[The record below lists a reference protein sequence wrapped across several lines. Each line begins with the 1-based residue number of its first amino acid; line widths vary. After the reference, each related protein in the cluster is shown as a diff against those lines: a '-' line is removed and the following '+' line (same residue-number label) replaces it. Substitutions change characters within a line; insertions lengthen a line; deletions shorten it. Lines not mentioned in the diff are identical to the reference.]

1 MNRIK
6 EMFHLAVIV
15 IALAA
20 LCSGCAGATELK
32 KGNGE
37 QMRAVVSTEF
47 GTPDVLRLEEIDR
60 PGISEDN
67 QVLVKVH
74 AAAINPLDWH
84 EIRGT
89 PYFGRLMGMGFSSP
103 KNAKRGVDFS
113 GEIVAVGKGVT
124 TFKPGDAVFG
134 VAPGSLAE
142 YAWAR
147 HTRIALKPASLSHAE
162 AAAIPVAAITALQSL
177 RDAGKLKAGQ
187 KVLINGASG
196 GVGTYGVQIAK
207 ALGAEVTAVCS
218 GRNADLVRSLG
229 ADHVIDYTKED
240 FTDRPERY
248 DLVIDNVGNRSLSDM
263 RSVLTDSGTF
273 VLVGGGGPDDMKW
286 GFGFIGGMI
295 KRKVAGWFTDQTLT
309 FMLANVRTADLEYVA
324 GLMAEG
330 KVKSVID
337 RRYPLAQT
345 PDAVRYLETGRARG
359 KVVIEVAGP

>member
-1 MNRIK
+1 MNRFK
-6 EMFHLAVIV
+6 EMLHLAVIV
-15 IALAA
+15 IALWMV
-20 LCSGCAGATELK
+20 SGCAGSTELQ

-37 QMRAVVSTEF
+37 QMKAVVSTEF
-47 GTPDVLRLEEIDR
+47 GTPDVLRVEDVDR
-60 PGISEDN
+60 PAIKEDN

-89 PYFGRLMGMGFSSP
+89 PYFGRLMGMGLRSP
-103 KNAKRGVDFS
+103 KNARRGVDFA
-113 GEIVAVGKGVT
+113 GEVLAVGKGVT
-124 TFKPGDAVFG
+124 KFKPGDQVFG

-147 HTRIALKPASLSHAE
+147 DTRIALKPESISHAQ
-162 AAAIPVAAITALQSL
+162 AAAIPVAAVTALQSL
-177 RDAGKLKAGQ
+177 RDAGKLEAGQ

-196 GVGTYGVQIAK
+196 GVGTFGVQIAK
-207 ALGAEVTAVCS
+207 AMGAEVTAVCS

-240 FTDRPERY
+240 LAASPQRY

-263 RSVLTDSGTF
+263 RSVLKDDGTF
-273 VLVGGGGPDDMKW
+273 VLVGGGGPEDTKW
-286 GFGFIGGMI
+286 GFGFLGGMV

-309 FMLANVRTADLEYVA
+309 FMLANVRTPDLEYLA

-330 KVKSVID
+330 KLKSIID
-337 RRYPLAQT
+337 RRYPLAET
-345 PDAVRYLETGRARG
+345 PDAIRYLETGRARG
-359 KVVIEVAGP
+359 KVVIDVAGQ

>member
-1 MNRIK
+1 MNHAQRNLLRIAI
-6 EMFHLAVIV
+6 LAT
-15 IALAA
+15 AMAA
-20 LCSGCAGATELK
+20 SACGATELK

-37 QMRAVVSTEF
+37 QMKAIVSTEF
-47 GTPDVLRLEEIDR
+47 GPPDVLRLEEIDR
-60 PGISEDN
+60 PEIKEDN
-67 QVLVKVH
+67 QLLVKVH

-89 PYFGRLMGMGFSSP
+89 PYFGRAMGMGWSSP
-103 KNAKRGVDFS
+103 KNPKRGVDFA
-113 GEIVAVGKGVT
+113 GEVIAVGKGVT
-124 TFKPGDAVFG
+124 KFKPGDQVFG

-147 HTRIALKPASLSHAE
+147 EHRVALKPAAISWEE

-218 GRNADLVRSLG
+218 GRNAELVRSLG
-229 ADHVIDYTKED
+229 ADHVIDYTRED
-240 FTDRPERY
+240 LAGRPERY

-263 RSVLTDSGTF
+263 RSVLTDDGTF
-273 VLVGGGGPDDMKW
+273 VLIGGGGPDDMTW
-286 GFGFIGGMI
+286 GFGFVGGMI
-295 KRKVAGWFTDQTLT
+295 QRKVAGWFTDQTLT
-309 FMLANVRTADLEYVA
+309 FMIATVTTQDLDYLS

-330 KVKSVID
+330 KMRSVID
-337 RRYPLAQT
+337 RRYALAET
-345 PDAVRYLETGRARG
+345 PDAIRYLETGRARG
-359 KVVIEVAGP
+359 KVVIDVASE